1 MRKTRYSE
9 AYEMTRVI
17 YPVGLGTFCIE
28 RFYRRKD
35 QAVVFDMMYDCGSLS
50 GYGDKIQHELQGLYA
65 YKPID
70 LVCISHFDEDHINV
84 FRNLLNTPIIQSG
97 ITTILMP
104 QIIGDELLEQVG
116 VEMYVNYRELRQNLS
131 REGFT
136 VIDVLPMG
144 DEAERIE
151 EYSTDFEELNAPI
164 SSGARITLSRFD
176 GIWEYIPF
184 NNFSI
189 RQNADLKQALLD
201 ETNFSEQKMRD
212 IHNGHNIDE
221 QDIQTL
227 KDAYGKL
234 KQAHSP
240 KNVSFINCNSLQI
253 LSKAT
258 YPVHSGAYIQYHLTW
273 DSDNVSPICCAINSS
288 CMYTGDS
295 VMDHKM
301 INIQQRYLGAENL
314 GLFQIPHHGSKH
326 CYDQRIID
334 HLNFQAAFVNTD
346 LGNKKLSIAPEVID
360 WQHHNIP
367 AMFIALKGT
376 GGIVEHIY

>member
-1 MRKTRYSE
+1 
-9 AYEMTRVI
+9 
-17 YPVGLGTFCIE
+17 
-28 RFYRRKD
+28 
-35 QAVVFDMMYDCGSLS
+35 MMYDCGSLS
-50 GYGDKIQHELQGLYA
+50 GFGDKIQQELQVLYA
-65 YKPID
+65 HKPID

-84 FRNLLNTPIIQSG
+84 FRDLLNTSIIKSG

-104 QIIGDELLEQVG
+104 QIIGDGLLEQVG
-116 VEMYVNYRELRQNLS
+116 VEMYVNYRELRQNLI
-131 REGFT
+131 REGFNL
-136 VIDVLPMG
+136 VDVLPMG
-144 DEAERIE
+144 NEGERIE
-151 EYSTDFEELNAPI
+151 DYLTSFDDLNTPI
-164 SSGARITLSRFD
+164 PSGARITLSRID
-176 GIWEYIPF
+176 SIWEYIPF

-189 RQNADLKQALLD
+189 RQNAILKQALLN
-201 ETNFSEQKMRD
+201 ETNFSEQKLKD
-212 IHNGHNIDE
+212 IHDGHIDA
-221 QDIQTL
+221 QDLQDL

-234 KQAHSP
+234 RLSLSP

-253 LSKAT
+253 LSKAA
-258 YPVHSGAYIQYHLTW
+258 YPVHSGAYIQYHFTW
-273 DSDNVSPICCAINSS
+273 DSNDVSPICCAINSS

-367 AMFIALKGT
+367 AMYMALKGI